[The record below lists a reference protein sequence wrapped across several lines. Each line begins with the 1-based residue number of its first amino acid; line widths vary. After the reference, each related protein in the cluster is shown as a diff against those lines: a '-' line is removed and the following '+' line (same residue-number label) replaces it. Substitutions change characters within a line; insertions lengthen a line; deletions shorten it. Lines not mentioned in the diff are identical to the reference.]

1 MAGFYA
7 DFEFPKQ
14 VLLTRFELDP
24 RKASASAL
32 EGKAQVTSDESG
44 NSALKEDTAD
54 VESGLERQ
62 ESGVKTMEQS
72 SSQQTEAR
80 RESAG
85 SESLDKGPTLMD
97 EARSLTAEAVRRT
110 RQAELDA
117 DSVMSAQHALS
128 LSTPSRCHAHCVLSL
143 ARTSAIPYI
152 ERLGCLSA
160 MCRV

>member
-7 DFEFPKQ
+7 NFEFPKQ

-24 RKASASAL
+24 RTASASAL
-32 EGKAQVTSDESG
+32 DGKAQVTSDESG

-54 VESGLERQ
+54 AESGLERQ

-80 RESAG
+80 RENAG
-85 SESLDKGPTLMD
+85 SESLDKGPTLLD
-97 EARSLTAEAVRRT
+97 EARSLTAEAVQRT

-128 LSTPSRCHAHCVLSL
+128 LSTPSRCHAHCALSL
-143 ARTSAIPYI
+143 VRTSAKP
-152 ERLGCLSA
+152 
-160 MCRV
+160 

>member
-44 NSALKEDTAD
+44 QKDTAD
-54 VESGLERQ
+54 AESGLERQ
-62 ESGVKTMEQS
+62 ESGVKMMVQS

-80 RESAG
+80 RENAG

-128 LSTPSRCHAHCVLSL
+128 LSTPSRCHAHCALSL
-143 ARTSAIPYI
+143 ARTSALP
-152 ERLGCLSA
+152 
-160 MCRV
+160 

>member
-7 DFEFPKQ
+7 NFEFPKQ

-44 NSALKEDTAD
+44 
-54 VESGLERQ
+54 LERQ

-80 RESAG
+80 RENAG

-97 EARSLTAEAVRRT
+97 EARSLTAEAVQRT

-117 DSVMSAQHALS
+117 DCVMSAQHALS
-128 LSTPSRCHAHCVLSL
+128 LSTPSRCHAHSVLSL

-160 MCRV
+160 M

>member
-44 NSALKEDTAD
+44 QKDTAD
-54 VESGLERQ
+54 AESGLERQ
-62 ESGVKTMEQS
+62 ESGVKMMVQS

-80 RESAG
+80 RENAG

-117 DSVMSAQHALS
+117 DCVMSAQHALS

-160 MCRV
+160 M

>member
-44 NSALKEDTAD
+44 QKDTAD
-54 VESGLERQ
+54 AESGLERQ
-62 ESGVKTMEQS
+62 ESGVKMMVQS

-80 RESAG
+80 RENAG

>member
-1 MAGFYA
+1 MTGFCA

-32 EGKAQVTSDESG
+32 DGKAQVTSDEG
-44 NSALKEDTAD
+44 GHIAALEEDTAD
-54 VESGLERQ
+54 AESGLERQ

-80 RESAG
+80 RENAG

-97 EARSLTAEAVRRT
+97 EARSPTAEAVQRT

-117 DSVMSAQHALS
+117 DCVMSAQQALS

-160 MCRV
+160 M

>member
-44 NSALKEDTAD
+44 QKDTAD
-54 VESGLERQ
+54 AESGLERQ

-80 RESAG
+80 RENAG

-97 EARSLTAEAVRRT
+97 EARSLTAEAVQRT

-160 MCRV
+160 M

>member
-44 NSALKEDTAD
+44 QKDTAD
-54 VESGLERQ
+54 AESGLERQ
-62 ESGVKTMEQS
+62 ESGVKMMVQS

-80 RESAG
+80 RENAG

-160 MCRV
+160 M

>member
-7 DFEFPKQ
+7 NFEFPKQ

-44 NSALKEDTAD
+44 QKDTAD
-54 VESGLERQ
+54 AESGLERQ
-62 ESGVKTMEQS
+62 ESGVKMMVQS

-80 RESAG
+80 RENAG

>member
-44 NSALKEDTAD
+44 QKDTAD
-54 VESGLERQ
+54 AESGLERQ
-62 ESGVKTMEQS
+62 ESGVKMMVQS

-80 RESAG
+80 RENAG

-97 EARSLTAEAVRRT
+97 EARSPTAEAVQRT

-143 ARTSAIPYI
+143 ARTSAIPYT

>member
-44 NSALKEDTAD
+44 QKDTAD
-54 VESGLERQ
+54 AESGLERQ
-62 ESGVKTMEQS
+62 ESGVKMMVQS

-80 RESAG
+80 RENAG

-97 EARSLTAEAVRRT
+97 EARSLTAEAVQRT

-117 DSVMSAQHALS
+117 DCVMSAQHALS

>member
-32 EGKAQVTSDESG
+32 DGKAQVTSDESG
-44 NSALKEDTAD
+44 ALKEDTAD
-54 VESGLERQ
+54 AESGLERQ

-80 RESAG
+80 RENVG
-85 SESLDKGPTLMD
+85 SESLDKGPTLLD
-97 EARSLTAEAVRRT
+97 EVRSLTAEAVQRT

-117 DSVMSAQHALS
+117 DCVMSAQQALS

-160 MCRV
+160 M

>member
-7 DFEFPKQ
+7 NFEFPKQ

-44 NSALKEDTAD
+44 QKDTAD
-54 VESGLERQ
+54 AESGLERQ
-62 ESGVKTMEQS
+62 ESGVKMMVQS

-80 RESAG
+80 RENAG

-97 EARSLTAEAVRRT
+97 EARSPTAEAVQRT

-117 DSVMSAQHALS
+117 DCVMSAQHALS

>member
-7 DFEFPKQ
+7 NFEFPKQ

-44 NSALKEDTAD
+44 QKDTAD
-54 VESGLERQ
+54 AESGLERQ
-62 ESGVKTMEQS
+62 ESGVKMMVQS

-80 RESAG
+80 RENAG

-97 EARSLTAEAVRRT
+97 EARSLTAEAVQRT

>member
-44 NSALKEDTAD
+44 QKDTAD
-54 VESGLERQ
+54 AESGLERQ
-62 ESGVKTMEQS
+62 ESGVKMMVQS

-80 RESAG
+80 RENAG

-97 EARSLTAEAVRRT
+97 EARSLTAEAVQRT

-160 MCRV
+160 M

>member
-44 NSALKEDTAD
+44 QKDTAD
-54 VESGLERQ
+54 AESGLERQ

-80 RESAG
+80 RENAG

>member
-44 NSALKEDTAD
+44 QKDTAD
-54 VESGLERQ
+54 AESGLERQ
-62 ESGVKTMEQS
+62 ESGVKTMEQW

-80 RESAG
+80 RENAG

-97 EARSLTAEAVRRT
+97 EARSLIAEAVQRT

>member
-44 NSALKEDTAD
+44 QKDTAD
-54 VESGLERQ
+54 AESGLERQ
-62 ESGVKTMEQS
+62 ESGVKMMVQS

-80 RESAG
+80 RENAG

-97 EARSLTAEAVRRT
+97 EARSLTAEAVQRT

>member
-32 EGKAQVTSDESG
+32 DGKAQVTSDESG
-44 NSALKEDTAD
+44 ALKEDTAD
-54 VESGLERQ
+54 AESGLERQ

-80 RESAG
+80 RENAG

-97 EARSLTAEAVRRT
+97 EARSPTAEAVQRT

>member
-44 NSALKEDTAD
+44 QKDTAD
-54 VESGLERQ
+54 AESGLERQ

-80 RESAG
+80 RENAG

-160 MCRV
+160 M

>member
-44 NSALKEDTAD
+44 QKDTAD
-54 VESGLERQ
+54 AESGLERQ
-62 ESGVKTMEQS
+62 ESGVKMMVQS

-80 RESAG
+80 RENAG

-128 LSTPSRCHAHCVLSL
+128 LSTPSRCHAHCALSL
-143 ARTSAIPYI
+143 ARTSAIP
-152 ERLGCLSA
+152 
-160 MCRV
+160 

>member
-32 EGKAQVTSDESG
+32 DGKAHVTSDESG
-44 NSALKEDTAD
+44 HIGAWKEDKAD
-54 VESGLERQ
+54 AESGLERP

-80 RESAG
+80 RENAG

-128 LSTPSRCHAHCVLSL
+128 LSTPSRCHAHCALSL
-143 ARTSAIPYI
+143 ARTSALP
-152 ERLGCLSA
+152 
-160 MCRV
+160 

>member
-44 NSALKEDTAD
+44 QKDTAD
-54 VESGLERQ
+54 AESGLERQ
-62 ESGVKTMEQS
+62 ESGVKMMVQS

-80 RESAG
+80 RENAG

-117 DSVMSAQHALS
+117 DCVMSAQHALS

>member
-7 DFEFPKQ
+7 NFEFPKQ

-44 NSALKEDTAD
+44 QKDTAD
-54 VESGLERQ
+54 AESGLERQ
-62 ESGVKTMEQS
+62 ESGVKMMVQS

-80 RESAG
+80 RENAG

-160 MCRV
+160 M

>member
-7 DFEFPKQ
+7 NFEFPKQ
-14 VLLTRFELDP
+14 VLLTSFELDP

-44 NSALKEDTAD
+44 QKEDTAD
-54 VESGLERQ
+54 AESGLERQ

-80 RESAG
+80 RENVG
-85 SESLDKGPTLMD
+85 SESLDKGPTLLD
-97 EARSLTAEAVRRT
+97 EVRSLTAEAVQRT
-110 RQAELDA
+110 RQAELDT

-128 LSTPSRCHAHCVLSL
+128 LSTPSRCHAHCALSL
-143 ARTSAIPYI
+143 ARTSAIP
-152 ERLGCLSA
+152 
-160 MCRV
+160 

>member
-7 DFEFPKQ
+7 NFEFPKQ

-32 EGKAQVTSDESG
+32 DGKAQVTSDESG
-44 NSALKEDTAD
+44 HIGALKEDTAD
-54 VESGLERQ
+54 AESGLERQ

-72 SSQQTEAR
+72 SS
-80 RESAG
+80 
-85 SESLDKGPTLMD
+85 P
-97 EARSLTAEAVRRT
+97 

>member
-32 EGKAQVTSDESG
+32 EGKAQVTSDES
-44 NSALKEDTAD
+44 ALKEDTAD
-54 VESGLERQ
+54 AESGLERQ
-62 ESGVKTMEQS
+62 ESGVKMMVQS

-80 RESAG
+80 RENAG

-160 MCRV
+160 M